1 MRKCTMN
8 LAHLRR
14 HYSRERLD
22 RKDLAANPLKQ
33 FQRWFQEAQKAK
45 LLEANAM
52 TLCTVGGRNRPSA
65 RIVLLKS
72 FDEDGLV
79 FFTNF
84 ESRKA
89 QEMTDNPRVAL
100 LFAWLELERQV
111 SVEGRVCKVTATE
124 SATYF
129 AQRPYGNQLGAW
141 VSAQSSV
148 ITTRLELEK
157 KLAQLEQ
164 KFPKGQV
171 PPPPFWGGF
180 RVMPD
185 TWEFWQGRPNRLH
198 DRFRYRHKSG
208 GKWRIERLSP

>member
-1 MRKCTMN
+1 MN

-14 HYSRERLD
+14 NYSQERLD
-22 RKDLAANPLKQ
+22 RKDLDAHPLTQ
-33 FQRWFQEAQKAK
+33 FQRWFAEAQKAE

-52 TLCTVGGRNRPSA
+52 TLCTVSPRGRPSA

-72 FDEDGLV
+72 FDEAGLV

-89 QEMTDNPRVAL
+89 KEIADNPRVAL
-100 LFAWLELERQV
+100 LFAWLQLERQV
-111 SVEGRVCKVTATE
+111 AVEGRARRVTARE
-124 SATYF
+124 SAAYF
-129 AQRPYGNQLGAW
+129 AQRPYGSQLGAW
-141 VSAQSSV
+141 VSAQSTV

-157 KLAQLEQ
+157 KLAKLQ
-164 KFPKGQV
+164 KEFPEGQV

-180 RVMPD
+180 RVTPD

-198 DRFRYRHKSG
+198 DRFRYRKKSG
-208 GKWRIERLSP
+208 DRWRIERLSP